1 MLSGARLRRCL
12 ISSKT
17 VEISREKF
25 YEIQKTNNAHDAT
38 MTSNTYQFCW
48 KQVIIK
54 INKTQLL
61 LKYFFGARGVKFL
74 EKRREN
80 VQILQALR

>member
-1 MLSGARLRRCL
+1 M
-12 ISSKT
+12 
-17 VEISREKF
+17 
-25 YEIQKTNNAHDAT
+25 
-38 MTSNTYQFCW
+38 
-48 KQVIIK
+48 IK

-61 LKYFFGARGVKFL
+61 LKYFFGARGVKFV

>member
-1 MLSGARLRRCL
+1 MQT
-12 ISSKT
+12 IT
-17 VEISREKF
+17 
-25 YEIQKTNNAHDAT
+25 YAHDRTHIRILIAPLV
-38 MTSNTYQFCW
+38 YQ
-48 KQVIIK
+48 IIK
-54 INKTQLL
+54 INKTQIL